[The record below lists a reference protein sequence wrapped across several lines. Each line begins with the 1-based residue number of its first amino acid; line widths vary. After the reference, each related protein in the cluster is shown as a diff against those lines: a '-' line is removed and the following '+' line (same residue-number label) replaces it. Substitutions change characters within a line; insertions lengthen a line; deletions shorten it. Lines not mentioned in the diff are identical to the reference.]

1 MRTPCKTKINN
12 HSKRRFENKTICSIL
27 VFKPSK
33 RTESL
38 LRFVH
43 LDIWK
48 LYPQFYLPTFPNT
61 CLCHKVFSLLSQV
74 KKKNNVVTTN
84 KSLLRA
90 CVLYFLFLVKQFKE
104 PLLEK
109 VFKQILMS

>member
-48 LYPQFYLPTFPNT
+48 LYPQFCLATFPNT
-61 CLCHKVFSLLSQV
+61 CFYHKVFCLLSQV
-74 KKKNNVVTTN
+74 KKKNNVVTAN

-90 CVLYFLFLVKQFKE
+90 FVLYFLFLVKQFKE
-104 PLLEK
+104 PLLENL
-109 VFKQILMS
+109 FKQILMP